1 MVQTTKPS
9 SNGTAQKQ
17 TVTTSTATTPKVETP
32 QAETKTETKGLVPSL
47 PTVEQVRDKNRRL
60 NDLFEKEAK
69 LSETKANLQNFK
81 VASDETT
88 NALTLEDGRGSKF
101 RTCNPTVIGSIL
113 ELIKKDIDLKMSSTS
128 AEIISLA

>member
-1 MVQTTKPS
+1 MVTTKPS

-17 TVTTSTATTPKVETP
+17 TVTSSTATTAKVETP
-32 QAETKTETKGLVPSL
+32 QAETKTETKGLVPLL